1 MAKAAC
7 LCRLKELNVPMSRM
21 RSVLSLRTPDYP
33 DCFLPDLCTSKA
45 VLLLVLVAELF
56 VMVLVLAMSKQ
67 RFDWNYLAL
76 TSLFVQWIV
85 LACAALLC
93 RLRQRISQR
102 STPII
107 TLVCVILC
115 VIITLLFTQGAEYFF
130 YRLASNTNI
139 LIINGWLLLRNSL
152 IATIVTGILLRYFYL
167 QKELGRHQQAE
178 LKARI
183 QSLQSRI
190 HPHFLFNSMNSIA
203 SLIHIDPDKA
213 EQVVE
218 DLSDLFRASL
228 AEAGVEISMKQEI
241 ELSKRYVSIEKYRFG
256 ERLTVDWNIEEFPDD
271 LLIPQLTLQ
280 PLLENAIL
288 HGIQPDP
295 DPGTVTVD
303 IAYRHHCLEIEIGNT
318 LVRDKG
324 HSSAN
329 LHIGNSVALDNIA
342 ARLAALY
349 GDNARLQTSTEAR
362 DDRCWFKAQITY
374 PWP

>member
-1 MAKAAC
+1 
-7 LCRLKELNVPMSRM
+7 MSRM
-21 RSVLSLRTPDYP
+21 RSVSSLRTPDYP
-33 DCFLPDLCTSKA
+33 DCFLPDLCTSKT

-56 VMVLVLAMSKQ
+56 VMVLVLAMSEQ
-67 RFDWNYLAL
+67 RFEWNYLAL

-85 LACAALLC
+85 LSCAALLC
-93 RLRQRISQR
+93 RLRKRISQR
-102 STPII
+102 SAPTI
-107 TLVCVILC
+107 TLACVILC

-130 YRLASNTNI
+130 YRLASGTEI
-139 LIINGWLLLRNSL
+139 LAINGWLLLRNGL
-152 IATIVTGILLRYFYL
+152 IATIITGILLRYFYL
-167 QKELGRHQQAE
+167 QKELERHQQAE
-178 LKARI
+178 LQARI

-228 AEAGVEISMKQEI
+228 AEVGVEISMKQEI
-241 ELSKRYVSIEKYRFG
+241 ELSRRYVSIEKYRFG
-256 ERLTVDWNIEEFPDD
+256 ERLTVDWNIEELPDD

-280 PLLENAIL
+280 PLLENAIF

-303 IAYRHHCLEIEIGNT
+303 IAYRNHCLEIEIGNT
-318 LVRDKG
+318 MVRDNG
-324 HSSAN
+324 HSSASP
-329 LHIGNSVALDNIA
+329 HIGNSVALDNIA

-349 GDNARLQTSTEAR
+349 GDNARLQTSAEAR
-362 DDRCWFKAQITY
+362 DDRRWFKARITY